1 MSLLPPGRFL
11 MPGNLAGSPALTF
24 APLDVAADGS
34 APDGSLW
41 AMMRRRYEAY
51 KDVVVRPFFRD
62 HFARLDRQ
70 IVLVDALAAFNAGP
84 EALHDLEAALTGI
97 LDCFRIGRSTI
108 LSSLFRPRIDRILFA
123 ATKADH
129 LHHQS
134 HDRLEA
140 VLRRAVAKAADRAE
154 YAGAA
159 IDVVALVGGARHAR
173 GAGRAWPGQAAVAS
187 SARPRPAR
195 PPMARPSMA
204 RPKSRPFRA
213 TCPRTPRNC
222 STAAFAA
229 FPARASEQADFRF
242 LRFRPPLLE
251 RDGQRRAR
259 AAAHPPRPRPPVPDR
274 RPTAMSEKTPHRRP
288 ATFKLGDPGV
298 VVMGPDETGRP
309 ARGTVHITPE
319 ADPATLPVPIDAPRV
334 PVRRGF
340 RWGTLFWS
348 AVGGLVLL
356 GLRLGIV
363 NLIEDLFARSQTLG
377 YVALAFA
384 AAAAL
389 ALAVVIGREAFG
401 LARLAAIE
409 KLHQRAAEVLRS
421 DDRAESR
428 AIVNDLLKLAH
439 QNPQL
444 ARARAALVSHA
455 DDIIDG
461 ADMIKLAERELM
473 APLDEE
479 ARRLVSTAAQRV
491 SVVTAVS
498 PRALIDVLFVFVAAM
513 RLIRQL
519 ARLYGGRPGTLGM
532 ISLLRHV
539 IGHLAITGG
548 MAVGDSLVQQM
559 LGHGIAAKLSQRLGE
574 GVLNGLLTARLG
586 LAAIDVTRPLPF
598 TALPRPA
605 RHLALADLAKDLLA
619 QARR

>member
-1 MSLLPPGRFL
+1 
-11 MPGNLAGSPALTF
+11 
-24 APLDVAADGS
+24 
-34 APDGSLW
+34 
-41 AMMRRRYEAY
+41 
-51 KDVVVRPFFRD
+51 
-62 HFARLDRQ
+62 
-70 IVLVDALAAFNAGP
+70 
-84 EALHDLEAALTGI
+84 
-97 LDCFRIGRSTI
+97 
-108 LSSLFRPRIDRILFA
+108 
-123 ATKADH
+123 
-129 LHHQS
+129 
-134 HDRLEA
+134 
-140 VLRRAVAKAADRAE
+140 
-154 YAGAA
+154 
-159 IDVVALVGGARHAR
+159 
-173 GAGRAWPGQAAVAS
+173 
-187 SARPRPAR
+187 
-195 PPMARPSMA
+195 
-204 RPKSRPFRA
+204 
-213 TCPRTPRNC
+213 
-222 STAAFAA
+222 
-229 FPARASEQADFRF
+229 
-242 LRFRPPLLE
+242 
-251 RDGQRRAR
+251 
-259 AAAHPPRPRPPVPDR
+259 
-274 RPTAMSEKTPHRRP
+274 MSEKTPHRRP

-298 VVMGPDETGRP
+298 IVMDPDETGRP
-309 ARGTVHITPE
+309 ARGTVHVTPE
-319 ADPATLPVPIDAPRV
+319 ADPVLLPVPLDAPLL

-356 GLRLGIV
+356 GSGLGIV
-363 NLIEDLFARSQTLG
+363 NLIEDLFARNQTLG

-401 LARLAAIE
+401 LARLATIE
-409 KLHQRAAEVLRS
+409 KLHQRAAEVLLS
-421 DDRAESR
+421 DDRAASR
-428 AIVNDLLKLAH
+428 AVVNDLLKLAH

-532 ISLLRHV
+532 ITLLRHV

-548 MAVGDSLVQQM
+548 MAMGDSLVQQM

-574 GVLNGLLTARLG
+574 GVLNGLLTARLASPPSTSRARCPSPRCRARRWPISPRTSCASATTRREVLG
-586 LAAIDVTRPLPF
+586 PGQASWRACPISNPYLRPSAMPSAI
-598 TALPRPA
+598 
-605 RHLALADLAKDLLA
+605 ALATISASA
-619 QARR
+619 SER